1 MSRISSM
8 LLECTITY
16 NKIKTKFNKKKLLYN
31 RKFFPQQV
39 ALSLVS
45 LRSHDI

>member
-16 NKIKTKFNKKKLLYN
+16 NKIKTKFNKKTLSYN
-31 RKFFPQQV
+31 EIFSPTGRALIGFFEV
-39 ALSLVS
+39 T
-45 LRSHDI
+45 